1 MNPHIVDLSTES
13 GLINLMYVGNII
25 QLRQFLDRRKTIA
38 VLEEAEEVVAVQR
51 CQALQKWFCKNYRVH
66 INGRYIQPQSIFIRS
81 LMEFGASIVT
91 YSKEIQD
98 QKQASVKKKDIIAF
112 FQKNFPDTI
121 DTFTGLIMDNLPM
134 FRWDGGPLSI
144 VPRVDNFHREEH
156 RDFIDM
162 EIYNQDS
169 DSTVS
174 PGPESED
181 ESSGSDYHA
190 FKSK

>member
-1 MNPHIVDLSTES
+1 
-13 GLINLMYVGNII
+13 
-25 QLRQFLDRRKTIA
+25 
-38 VLEEAEEVVAVQR
+38 
-51 CQALQKWFCKNYRVH
+51 
-66 INGRYIQPQSIFIRS
+66 
-81 LMEFGASIVT
+81 MEFGASIVT

-144 VPRVDNFHREEH
+144 VPRVDNFHHEEH